1 LQTIQPESPFGLPA
15 SGSAYTQPSSFCT
28 ESQASFRQ
36 PLSAPPAAKCTLPQE
51 TRIGEDCLPIGFHG
65 TLALPK
71 EIDNWSLKS
80 LQQRLAKTGARLVKH
95 AHRYWLPLAKSHLT
109 RC

>member
-1 LQTIQPESPFGLPA
+1 
-15 SGSAYTQPSSFCT
+15 
-28 ESQASFRQ
+28 
-36 PLSAPPAAKCTLPQE
+36 
-51 TRIGEDCLPIGFHG
+51 
-65 TLALPK
+65 LALPK

>member
-1 LQTIQPESPFGLPA
+1 MTRLCCRRFLSREVRPWLTVI
-15 SGSAYTQPSSFCT
+15 AYNL
-28 ESQASFRQ
+28 ANLWR
-36 PLSAPPAAKCTLPQE
+36 
-51 TRIGEDCLPIGFHG
+51 R
-65 TLALPK
+65 LALPK

-95 AHRYWLPLAKSHLT
+95 ARRYWLPLAKSHLT